1 MDEHSRNTNST
12 RNSNN
17 SKNSNKATK
26 ANNKKIKFKPNA
38 STVSKKENA
47 KWVTFIVLLTFFL
60 SATLSNISSTI
71 LESAGLAI
79 SFLILLII
87 IIIGIIFDIIG
98 IAITTAEEAPFH
110 SMASRKLYGAK
121 QAIKLIR
128 SANKASTICNDII
141 GDICGVISG
150 AASSYIII
158 TISKTASLTTAA
170 VAGFSLT
177 GLVAAATIG
186 GKAIGKTFA
195 LKYNNYITY
204 KVAIVLSVLSGRKS

>member
-1 MDEHSRNTNST
+1 MEEHSKS
-12 RNSNN
+12 SNN
-17 SKNSNKATK
+17 G
-26 ANNKKIKFKPNA
+26 KKIKFKTN
-38 STVSKKENA
+38 SIVGSKKENTQ
-47 KWVTFIVLLTFFL
+47 WIIFIIFLTFFL
-60 SATLSNISSTI
+60 SATISVISSTL
-71 LESAGLAI
+71 LENVGIII

-87 IIIGIIFDIIG
+87 IIIGIVFDIIG

-128 SANKASTICNDII
+128 NANKASTICNDVI

-158 TISKTASLTTAA
+158 TISKTASLTTST
-170 VAGFSLT
+170 VIGFTLT

-195 LKYNNYITY
+195 LRYSNYITY
-204 KVAIVLSVLSGRKS
+204 KVGIALNFVSKKK

>member
-1 MDEHSRNTNST
+1 MNTVET
-12 RNSNN
+12 LIALEILITVKIPIKQLKPII
-17 SKNSNKATK
+17 KNKVQTK
-26 ANNKKIKFKPNA
+26 CFNCFPKKGKRQVGYIHR
-38 STVSKKENA
+38 
-47 KWVTFIVLLTFFL
+47 LTNFFL

-71 LESAGLAI
+71 LESAGLAS

-128 SANKASTICNDII
+128 SANKASTICNDVI

-177 GLVAAATIG
+177 GLVASG
-186 GKAIGKTFA
+186 
-195 LKYNNYITY
+195 YN
-204 KVAIVLSVLSGRKS
+204 RR

>member
-1 MDEHSRNTNST
+1 VEEHSKSPNNGKKVKFKTNSI
-12 RNSNN
+12 R
-17 SKNSNKATK
+17 
-26 ANNKKIKFKPNA
+26 
-38 STVSKKENA
+38 SKKENTQ
-47 KWVTFIVLLTFFL
+47 WVIFIVLVTFFL
-60 SATLSNISSTI
+60 SATLSIISSTV
-71 LESAGLAI
+71 LENVGLLI
-79 SFLILLII
+79 SFLLLLII
-87 IIIGIIFDIIG
+87 IIIGIVFDIIG

-128 SANKASTICNDII
+128 NANKASTICNDVI

-158 TISKTASLTTAA
+158 TISKTASLTTST
-170 VAGFSLT
+170 VIGFTLT

-195 LKYNNYITY
+195 LRYSNYITY
-204 KVAIVLSVLSGRKS
+204 KVGIALNFVSKKK